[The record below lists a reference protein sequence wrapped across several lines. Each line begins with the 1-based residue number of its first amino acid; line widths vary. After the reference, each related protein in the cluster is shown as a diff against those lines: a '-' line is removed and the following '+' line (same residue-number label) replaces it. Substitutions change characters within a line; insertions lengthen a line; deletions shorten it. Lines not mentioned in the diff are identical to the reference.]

1 MAVDTT
7 LIPTIEEQY
16 EAGRARRKEA
26 PRASH
31 AVYEPSAER
40 PDPIGI
46 LEEQAKTR
54 VPELVPIRYGR
65 MAPTPFTFLRGA
77 AAVMAYDLSTTP
89 TSGIRVEACGD
100 CHLSNFGFFAT
111 PERNLVFDLN
121 DFDETLP
128 APFEWDIKRL
138 AASQIIAGRSLG
150 LTRAQWRAAVKA
162 GAQFYRSKMHDYT
175 PMGHLDTWYARLD
188 VQNAD
193 EVVKLTPQ
201 ARRRLEAAVRKA
213 QKRTSLHAL
222 LKFTEQVNGTYRIK
236 NNPPLI
242 ERVDVGDVEQWV
254 ETAWTQM
261 ADSMGLLRNRL
272 LDRYR
277 FLDIALKVVGVGSV
291 GTRAY
296 MVLMMG
302 KDDQDP
308 LFLQYKQ
315 AEASVLEPYAG
326 ASEYPNHGQRVVCGQ
341 HLTQAASDIFLGWLY
356 NPFGQHNHYYF
367 RQLRDM
373 KGGIDVDGLGPTRF
387 RLYAEACG
395 AALARA
401 HARSG
406 QAATIA
412 GYLGRS
418 DTFDR
423 AIVEFAEAY
432 ADQTER
438 DHAALLEAIR
448 SGKIEALGGI

>member
-1 MAVDTT
+1 MLVNRSRRRPTA
-7 LIPTIEEQY
+7 IPTSTAQ
-16 EAGRARRKEA
+16 GARPKIAIPAATERDADDQVEPPPGLECCC
-26 PRASH
+26 PR
-31 AVYEPSAER
+31 R
-40 PDPIGI
+40 WRR
-46 LEEQAKTR
+46 TR
-54 VPELVPIRYGR
+54 CPG
-65 MAPTPFTFLRGA
+65 
-77 AAVMAYDLSTTP
+77 
-89 TSGIRVEACGD
+89 
-100 CHLSNFGFFAT
+100 
-111 PERNLVFDLN
+111 LN

-138 AASQIIAGRSLG
+138 AASQIVGGRSLG
-150 LTRAQWRAAVKA
+150 LTRAQCRAAVKA
-162 GAQFYRSKMHDYT
+162 GAEFYRSKMHDYT

-193 EVVKLTPQ
+193 KVVKLTPK
-201 ARRRLEAAVRKA
+201 ARQRVEAAVRKA

-222 LKFTEQVNGTYRIK
+222 LKLTERVNGTYRIK
-236 NNPPLI
+236 NDPPLI

-254 ETAWTQM
+254 ETAWTRWPTRWVSCETGSRPLPVPRHRPQ
-261 ADSMGLLRNRL
+261 GRR
-272 LDRYR
+272 RR
-277 FLDIALKVVGVGSV
+277 QRRHTGVHGSDD
-291 GTRAY
+291 
-296 MVLMMG
+296 MG

-373 KGGIDVDGLGPTRF
+373 KGGIDIDGLGPTRF

-448 SGKIEALGGI
+448 SGKIEALEGI